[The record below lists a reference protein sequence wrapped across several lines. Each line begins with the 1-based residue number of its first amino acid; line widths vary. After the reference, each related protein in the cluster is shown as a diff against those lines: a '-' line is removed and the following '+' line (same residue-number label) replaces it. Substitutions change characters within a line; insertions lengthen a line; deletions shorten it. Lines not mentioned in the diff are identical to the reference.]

1 MKLKNLQKYL
11 TEYTYI
17 YKYTKGQNEL
27 FVEDDFCNQVSIYE
41 KGSGELLFTFF
52 VNGIANRVFTKGS
65 EKIFKTLREMFSK
78 KEGIEKIYEK
88 INNI

>member
-27 FVEDDFCNQVSIYE
+27 FVEDAFGDQVSIYG
-41 KGSGELLFTFF
+41 KTSGELIFIFF
-52 VNGIANRVFTKGS
+52 IDGVANRVFTKGS
-65 EKIFKTLREMFSK
+65 EKIFKILREMFSEQKGIK
-78 KEGIEKIYEK
+78 KK
-88 INNI
+88 

>member
-27 FVEDDFCNQVSIYE
+27 FVEDDFCNRVSIYE

-52 VNGIANRVFTKGS
+52 VEF
-65 EKIFKTLREMFSK
+65 
-78 KEGIEKIYEK
+78 
-88 INNI
+88 